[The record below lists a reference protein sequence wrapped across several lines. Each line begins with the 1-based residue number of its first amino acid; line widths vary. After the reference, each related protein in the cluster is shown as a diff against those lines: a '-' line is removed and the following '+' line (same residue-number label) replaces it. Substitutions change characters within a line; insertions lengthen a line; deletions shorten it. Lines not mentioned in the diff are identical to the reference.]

1 MIFRKPSAILLKKV
15 RIRIYLNF
23 SFQAEDSS
31 KGEEIQQG
39 TLRDLVQRP
48 LIRQTTLIIMANQFV
63 RGIIN
68 YGFLFNIGTI
78 GGDIFTNNILNNITG
93 IPGKW
98 FDFL

>member
-1 MIFRKPSAILLKKV
+1 MIFRKASDFLLNKV
-15 RIRIYLNF
+15 RIIIYLNF
-23 SFQAEDSS
+23 SLQTEDSS

-78 GGDIFTNNILNNITG
+78 GGDIFPNNILNNITG

-98 FDFL
+98 LDFL